1 MKNTVPHQ
9 NAHLHSQN
17 PSPACGETGYPKGGR
32 RDENPV
38 PIPLDH
44 KSLPISTVEEIAE
57 KTKKNPSPACGRTGS
72 PKGGRRDEK
81 PVPIPLGHRP
91 LPILRREK
99 TFLKTANNPSSRL
112 RKEVSRS
119 DGGGQK
125 RLSVLLGGPSNHTAW
140 RGQCLSRLV
149 RCQSQILH
157 GKIPSPACG
166 GRWPKAGRGD
176 KKPGFIPLGE
186 PSNHTAWRTQ
196 HLRRLAGPATMPLG

>member
-17 PSPACGETGYPKGGR
+17 PSPACGETGSPKGGR
-32 RDENPV
+32 RDENPM
-38 PIPLDH
+38 
-44 KSLPISTVEEIAE
+44 
-57 KTKKNPSPACGRTGS
+57 
-72 PKGGRRDEK
+72 
-81 PVPIPLGHRP
+81 PIPLGHRP

-112 RKEVSRS
+112 REEVSRS

-166 GRWPKAGRGD
+166 GRGSHEKNARIFFMGTREGGRRPEGGIKNQD
-176 KKPGFIPLGE
+176 LSRLANPATAPLGE
-186 PSNHTAWRTQ
+186 PSNYAAWRTQ
-196 HLRRLAGPATMPLG
+196 QPCRLANPAITPLGGPRNHAA

>member
-1 MKNTVPHQ
+1 MKNTAPHQ

-17 PSPACGETGYPKGGR
+17 PSPACGETGSPKGGR
-32 RDENPV
+32 RDENPM
-38 PIPLDH
+38 
-44 KSLPISTVEEIAE
+44 
-57 KTKKNPSPACGRTGS
+57 
-72 PKGGRRDEK
+72 
-81 PVPIPLGHRP
+81 PIPLGHRP

-112 RKEVSRS
+112 REEVSRS

-166 GRWPKAGRGD
+166 GRGSQEKNARIFFMGTREGGRRPEGGIKNQD
-176 KKPGFIPLGE
+176 LSRLVSPVFTALDG
-186 PSNHTAWRTQ
+186 PSIDAAW
-196 HLRRLAGPATMPLG
+196 

>member
-44 KSLPISTVEEIAE
+44 KSLPISTVEKTAE
-57 KTKKNPSPACGRTGS
+57 TTKKNPSPACGRTGS

-81 PVPIPLGHRP
+81 PVLIPLGHRP
-91 LPILRREK
+91 LSILRREK

-112 RKEVSRS
+112 REEVSRS

-125 RLSVLLGGPSNHTAW
+125 T
-140 RGQCLSRLV
+140 
-149 RCQSQILH
+149 
-157 GKIPSPACG
+157 PAC
-166 GRWPKAGRGD
+166 
-176 KKPGFIPLGE
+176 
-186 PSNHTAWRTQ
+186 
-196 HLRRLAGPATMPLG
+196 PA